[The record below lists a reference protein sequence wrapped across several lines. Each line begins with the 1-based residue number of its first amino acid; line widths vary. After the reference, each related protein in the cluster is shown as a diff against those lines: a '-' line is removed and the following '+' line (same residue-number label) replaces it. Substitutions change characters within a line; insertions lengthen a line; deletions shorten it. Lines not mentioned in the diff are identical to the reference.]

1 MPVNPFQT
9 VAEMSWGQYD
19 TKKSGRI
26 GQIQTQQSLAGQG
39 HRSQGWAPAAPQA
52 ELQAP
57 RAEGMMPQ
65 GRTNLG
71 RPNYGDQQ
79 VQQPQGGGRRASFG
93 GMGAGAVKG
102 GGGGG
107 MTAGGDIK
115 FDLSVGKTQTGDIS
129 GNVGSLGMGASNSDS
144 MVGSTID
151 QSQTYSPRTTGSR
164 GGSGTGGSGR
174 SSTSGG
180 STPAKRAAKKAAT
193 PRTAANPRGSK
204 PAGSAPASPRLS
216 ASGGS
221 GRGGNAGD
229 TMVDNSGVRFGNP
242 TASVGRNRY
251 ARDTFSDQRNSRNT
265 TTNNDNRKA
274 AATPKPAAQPS
285 EGPKNPSGGR
295 KKKNDQPAAT
305 NEGPKNPSG
314 GRKKKDDPKA
324 ESVAKETIKEKAQD
338 SVENATKTPPAATK
352 RTKKT
357 SKAKKDEEE

>member
-1 MPVNPFQT
+1 
-9 VAEMSWGQYD
+9 
-19 TKKSGRI
+19 
-26 GQIQTQQSLAGQG
+26 
-39 HRSQGWAPAAPQA
+39 
-52 ELQAP
+52 
-57 RAEGMMPQ
+57 MPQ

-102 GGGGG
+102 GGSG

-115 FDLSVGKTQTGDIS
+115 FDLSIGKTQTGDIS

-180 STPAKRAAKKAAT
+180 STPAKKAAKKAAT

-242 TASVGRNRY
+242 VAQVGRNKI

-295 KKKNDQPAAT
+295 KRKSAQPAAT

-314 GRKKKDDPKA
+314 AKTKDNPKA
-324 ESVAKETIKEKAQD
+324 EAVAQETVKEKAKD

-352 RTKKT
+352 RTRKT